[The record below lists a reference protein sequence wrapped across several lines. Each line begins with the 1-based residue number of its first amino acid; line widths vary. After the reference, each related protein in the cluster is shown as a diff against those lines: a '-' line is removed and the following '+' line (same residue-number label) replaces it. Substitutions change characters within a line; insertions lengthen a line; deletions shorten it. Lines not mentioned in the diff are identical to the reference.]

1 MNEHS
6 LGMTRVLKVN
16 EDNLKIILFC
26 TRTNNT
32 LRGERNE
39 AYWATD
45 DHRRKK

>member
-6 LGMTRVLKVN
+6 LGMTRFLKVYEN
-16 EDNLKIILFC
+16 SLQIMLFC

-39 AYWATD
+39 AYGATD
-45 DHRRKK
+45 DHRR